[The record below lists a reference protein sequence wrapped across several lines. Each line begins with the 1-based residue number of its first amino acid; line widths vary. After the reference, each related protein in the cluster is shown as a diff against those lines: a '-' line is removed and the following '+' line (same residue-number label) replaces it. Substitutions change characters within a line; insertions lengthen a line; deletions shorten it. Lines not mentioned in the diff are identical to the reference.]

1 MTIFKYN
8 RVEWFETLFGLAV
21 FMIILFVMQDQAIM
35 LFEQME
41 WYRALAVTLGGIVV
55 AGSIGIVSSFSAM
68 WIIHNISLVVVAA
81 IIFWGLRFV
90 MI

>member
-8 RVEWFETLFGLAV
+8 RVEWFETFFGLAIFV
-21 FMIILFVMQDQAIM
+21 IILFVMQDKAIL

-41 WYRALAVTLGGIVV
+41 WYRAVAVTLGGIVV
-55 AGSIGIVSSFSAM
+55 AGTIGIISSFSAM
-68 WIIHNISLVVVAA
+68 WIIHNISMVVIAA
-81 IIFWGLRFV
+81 IIFWGLRWA

>member
-8 RVEWFETLFGLAV
+8 RVEWFETLFGLTIFVA
-21 FMIILFVMQDQAIM
+21 ILFAMQDQVAV

-41 WYRALAVTLGGIVV
+41 WYRAVAVTLGGIIV

-68 WIIHNISLVVVAA
+68 WIIHHISMVIVAA
-81 IIFWGLRFV
+81 IIFWGLRLA

>member
-1 MTIFKYN
+1 MTICNCN
-8 RVEWFETLFGLAV
+8 RREWFETLFGLTV
-21 FMIILFVMQDQAIM
+21 FVLILFAMHHQVAV

-55 AGSIGIVSSFSAM
+55 AGTIGIVSSFSATWM
-68 WIIHNISLVVVAA
+68 IQHISMVIVAA
-81 IIFWGLRFV
+81 VIFWGLKCI

>member
-8 RVEWFETLFGLAV
+8 RVEWFETFFGLAIFV
-21 FMIILFVMQDQAIM
+21 IIIFAMHNQVAV

-41 WYRALAVTLGGIVV
+41 WYRAVAVTLGGIVV
-55 AGSIGIVSSFSAM
+55 AGTIGIISSFSAM
-68 WIIHNISLVVVAA
+68 WIIHHISMVVVAA
-81 IIFWGLRFV
+81 IIFWGLRWA